1 MQEKVDPILDTLT
14 SEQQSQNS
22 QEAVISER
30 NPTRLRRI
38 IRTVLPFVLVVAAV
52 LILLNVMA
60 MFKPEPEEVVPPPA
74 GLVVETGSATRTNHV
89 IKVAS
94 QGVVLAQREISL
106 VPEIQGKIVALSDDF
121 AAGGR
126 FKEGDI
132 LVRIDPADYEVAVER
147 ARASLASQ
155 QANLD
160 LEQARSDQA
169 LKDWDSFGKKGE
181 PSDLVLNIPQ
191 LKGAK
196 AAVEAAVADLRK
208 AERDLAKTRIRAP
221 FDGVVVSKLADLG
234 QFVNIGSQLGQIAN
248 SAIAEVRLP
257 ITDND
262 MRKIEWPGIDTDWN
276 IPVVFLNDDQQ
287 TVANGSIVRLEASK
301 DRNTLVNYAVAQ
313 ISNPFDQGL
322 KLNAFLNAE
331 ISGKTLTD
339 VYEVPVSYIMPNNQ
353 IGIYADNDTLD
364 IKQFESL
371 YQTDK
376 FIYISSGIDG
386 RDAIVTTP
394 IQGAYQGMLL
404 RKPTL
409 TAKVEQ

>member
-1 MQEKVDPILDTLT
+1 MPEYTDQRLD
-14 SEQQSQNS
+14 SQNS
-22 QEAVISER
+22 EDVPIKHKTSMVR
-30 NPTRLRRI
+30 K
-38 IRTVLPFVLVVAAV
+38 VVPFIVVVALV
-52 LILLNVMA
+52 FGLLNVMK
-60 MFKPEPEEVVPPPA
+60 MFKPEAVEVEPPPA
-74 GLVVETGSATRTNHV
+74 GLVVETANATQTDHT

-94 QGVVLAQREISL
+94 QGVVMAQREIFM

-126 FKEGDI
+126 FQKGDV

-169 LKDWDSFGKKGE
+169 RKDWNSFGKKGQ

-191 LKGAK
+191 LKGAR

-208 AERDLAKTRIRAP
+208 AERDLSKTQIRAP
-221 FDGVVVSKLADLG
+221 FDGVVVSKLADIG
-234 QFVNIGSQLGQIAN
+234 QFVSVGSQLGQLAS

-257 ITDND
+257 ITDSD
-262 MRKIEWPGIDTDWN
+262 MLKIVWPQQGAEWEIAVN
-276 IPVVFLNDDQQ
+276 FLDDAGQL
-287 TVANGSIVRLEASK
+287 TAEGRIVRLEGSK

-313 ISNPFDQGL
+313 IRNPFDQGL

-331 ISGKTLTD
+331 ISGKTLND
-339 VYEVPVSYIMPNNQ
+339 VYAVPVAYIMPNNQ
-353 IGIYADNDTLD
+353 IGIYAEDNTLQ
-364 IKQFESL
+364 IKRFESL
-371 YQTDK
+371 YQNDA
-376 FIYISSGIDG
+376 FVFISSGIDS
-386 RDAIVTTP
+386 RDAIITTP

-404 RKPTL
+404 RRPAL
-409 TAKVEQ
+409 TAGLEQ